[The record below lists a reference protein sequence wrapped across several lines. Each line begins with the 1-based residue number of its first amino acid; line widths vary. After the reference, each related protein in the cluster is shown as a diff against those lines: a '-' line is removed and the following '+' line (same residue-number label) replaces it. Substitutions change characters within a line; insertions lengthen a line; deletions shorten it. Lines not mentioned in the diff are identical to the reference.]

1 MTEALKIYRFKKV
14 ALFPTLNP
22 KELFLAK
29 ETNVGYTVD
38 IGNGEWIGLPK
49 SLVEHSPRVFEL
61 YDHNKHRQIK
71 KRKKF
76 KRPRIN
82 NQKTY

>member
-1 MTEALKIYRFKKV
+1 MQESMKIYRFKKV
-14 ALFPTLNP
+14 ALFPNLNP
-22 KELFLAK
+22 RELFLAK

-38 IGNGEWIGLPK
+38 VGNGEWIGLPK
-49 SLVEHSPRVFEL
+49 SLVENSPKVFEP

-71 KRKKF
+71 KRNKF